1 MHSKQKLADY
11 ESGSNVPVLDLIQD
25 LFRIME
31 CHILEKNL
39 GIDRNSYKVLLLWW
53 FNY

>member
-31 CHILEKNL
+31 HRILHKYK
-39 GIDRNSYKVLLLWW
+39 GIDRNS
-53 FNY
+53 